1 VTWEELFDRDVLLV
15 SGKGGTG
22 KTTVAAALSAAAAAG
37 GRRVLLAEVEGR
49 AQLARALDVPDPG
62 FVERPTSFGFSILS
76 ITPKEALSEYL
87 RLFGLERVARPVL
100 RSGVADE
107 VIDTAPGFRDLLVC
121 GKLYEITGHRRT
133 RPDGRRL
140 YDLVVVD
147 APPTGQIASFL
158 SAPAGYADLAHAGR
172 LRRQAELADRMLRTR
187 SQLVLVTTLQ
197 EMAVAETLEA
207 VQALGATRV
216 HVAGV
221 VANRV
226 THEVFPRGTRRARSE
241 LDPPTLVRL
250 AGSAGLRIDRA
261 TGVVLLEEAD
271 QAHRRTREDGRYLD
285 RLREAASVRS
295 LPDVLAE
302 GADVVRALAA
312 TVRPVPDPDGGPA
325 DAIASDRPARVT
337 AEPDE
342 DPAPTTADLDTLLG
356 EARIVVVC
364 GSGGVGKTT
373 VSAAIG
379 VHRAAERDT
388 ALLTVDPARRL
399 ATALGLPAS
408 TGDRTRVKVGRG
420 RSLLA
425 VQLDTQRTFD
435 ELVARYAPTAQARDR
450 VLGNRFYRRMADSL
464 SGTNEF
470 MAMERLFELATEEH
484 HDAVVVDTPPTRS
497 ALAFLDAP
505 TRLSAFLGGRMLRL
519 LLRPTARAGRWTLGV
534 ARLGATAFTRT
545 AGRLVGAQ
553 ALGEVLDFLSAFE
566 GLFAGFQ
573 DRAERVRDLLG
584 SEECAFLV
592 VAAPTRPSLEE
603 AARFAQ
609 RLAAANLRLA
619 GVVVNRW
626 HADAEPLP
634 PEAEDAVTR
643 LSSGSPAERAAA
655 AVLGYR
661 LRIEPR
667 RAAETRAVSD
677 FRRRHPNIPIVAV
690 PELPVDVHDVAGLRL
705 LGRSLFGGAE
715 WGPG

>member
-1 VTWEELFDRDVLLV
+1 VTWDELFDRDVLLV

-22 KTTVAAALSAAAAAG
+22 KTTVAAALAAAAAEG

-49 AQLARALDVPDPG
+49 AQLARALGVPDPG
-62 FVERPTSFGFSILS
+62 FAERPTPFGFSILS
-76 ITPKEALSEYL
+76 ITPREALVEYL

-107 VIDTAPGFRDLLVC
+107 VIATAPGFRDLLVC

-133 RPDGRRL
+133 RADGRPR

-147 APPTGQIASFL
+147 APPTGQIVAFL
-158 SAPAGYADLAHAGR
+158 SSPAGYADLAQAGR
-172 LRRQAELADRMLRTR
+172 LRRQAAQADRMLRTR
-187 SQLVLVTTLQ
+187 SRLVLVTTLQ

-207 VQALGATRV
+207 LEAVGPTGV
-216 HVAGV
+216 PVAGV

-226 THEVFPRGTRRARSE
+226 TPEVFPPGTRRARSE
-241 LDPPTLVRL
+241 LDPPTLVHL
-250 AGSAGLRIDRA
+250 AGAAGLRIDRELA
-261 TGVVLLEEAD
+261 VTLLEEAD
-271 QAHRRTREDGRYLD
+271 HAHRRVLVDGRYLH
-285 RLREAASVRS
+285 RLRTVATVRT
-295 LPDVLAE
+295 LPDVLSE
-302 GADVVRALAA
+302 GPDLVRGLAGAIGSSPRAGGLAA
-312 TVRPVPDPDGGPA
+312 APG
-325 DAIASDRPARVT
+325 RPALWTGDRG
-337 AEPDE
+337 
-342 DPAPTTADLDTLLG
+342 APTTEDLDALLG
-356 EARIVVVC
+356 GARIVVVC

-373 VSAAIG
+373 ISAAIG
-379 VHRAAERDT
+379 LQRAAERDT

-399 ATALGLPAS
+399 ATALGLPVS
-408 TGDRTRVKVGRG
+408 TGDRTRVSVGRG

-435 ELVARYAPTAQARDR
+435 ELVVRYASSAQARDR
-450 VLGNRFYRRMADSL
+450 VLSNRYYRRMADSL

-470 MAMERLFELATEEH
+470 MAMERLFELASEEH
-484 HDAVVVDTPPTRS
+484 HEAVVVDTPPTRS

-534 ARLGATAFTRT
+534 ARLGATAFART
-545 AGRLVGAQ
+545 VGRLVGAQ

-573 DRAERVRDLLG
+573 DRAERVRDLMG

-592 VAAPTRPSLEE
+592 VAAPSRPSLEE
-603 AARFAQ
+603 AALFAE

-619 GVVVNRW
+619 CVIVNRW
-626 HADAEPLP
+626 HPDAEPLP
-634 PEAEDAVTR
+634 PDAGDAVTR
-643 LSSGSPAERAAA
+643 LSNGSPTEQAAA
-655 AVLGYR
+655 AVLAHR

-667 RAAETRAVSD
+667 RAAETRAVAE
-677 FRRRHPNIPIVAV
+677 FRTAHPGLALVAV
-690 PELPVDVHDVAGLRL
+690 PELPADVHDVAGLRL
-705 LGRSLFGGAE
+705 VGRSLFGGARHA
-715 WGPG
+715 PA

>member
-1 VTWEELFDRDVLLV
+1 
-15 SGKGGTG
+15 
-22 KTTVAAALSAAAAAG
+22 
-37 GRRVLLAEVEGR
+37 
-49 AQLARALDVPDPG
+49 
-62 FVERPTSFGFSILS
+62 
-76 ITPKEALSEYL
+76 
-87 RLFGLERVARPVL
+87 
-100 RSGVADE
+100 
-107 VIDTAPGFRDLLVC
+107 
-121 GKLYEITGHRRT
+121 
-133 RPDGRRL
+133 
-140 YDLVVVD
+140 
-147 APPTGQIASFL
+147 
-158 SAPAGYADLAHAGR
+158 
-172 LRRQAELADRMLRTR
+172 
-187 SQLVLVTTLQ
+187 
-197 EMAVAETLEA
+197 MA
-207 VQALGATRV
+207 
-216 HVAGV
+216 VAGV

-226 THEVFPRGTRRARSE
+226 TPEVFPAGTRRARSG
-241 LDPPTLVRL
+241 LDPSTFVRL
-250 AGSAGLRIDRA
+250 AGEAGLRIDRPNGA
-261 TGVVLLEEAD
+261 ALLAEAD
-271 QAHRRTREDGRYLD
+271 HASRRAREDGRYLA
-285 RLREAASVRS
+285 RLREAASVRT
-295 LPDVLAE
+295 LADVLAE
-302 GADVVRALAA
+302 GPDLVRTLAA
-312 TVRPVPDPDGGPA
+312 TVRPVPAPEGGA
-325 DAIASDRPARVT
+325 AEATVSRRQGRAT

-342 DPAPTTADLDTLLG
+342 APPPFTADLDTLLG
-356 EARIVVVC
+356 GARIVVVC

-408 TGDRTRVKVGRG
+408 TGDRTRVSVGRG

-450 VLGNRFYRRMADSL
+450 VLENRFYRRMADSL

-470 MAMERLFELATEEH
+470 MAMERLFELASEEH

-505 TRLSAFLGGRMLRL
+505 TRLSSFLGGRMLRL

-545 AGRLVGAQ
+545 VGRLVGAQ

-592 VAAPTRPSLEE
+592 VATPTRPSLEE
-603 AARFAQ
+603 AATFAE

-634 PEAEDAVTR
+634 PEADDAVTR

-661 LRIEPR
+661 LGTEPR
-667 RAAETRAVSD
+667 RAAEAGAVAA
-677 FRRRHPNIPIVAV
+677 FRRERPELPIVAV
-690 PELPVDVHDVAGLRL
+690 PELPVDVHDVAGLRMV
-705 LGRSLFGGAE
+705 GSALFGGSA
-715 WGPG
+715 

>member
-1 VTWEELFDRDVLLV
+1 MTWEELFDRDVLLV

-22 KTTVAAALSAAAAAG
+22 KTTVAAALAAAASSG

-49 AQLARALDVPDPG
+49 AQLAGALGVPDPG
-62 FVERPTSFGFSILS
+62 FAERPTPFGFSILS
-76 ITPKEALSEYL
+76 ITPKEALAEYL

-140 YDLVVVD
+140 YDLLVVD

-158 SAPAGYADLAHAGR
+158 SAPAGYADLAQAGR
-172 LRRQAELADRMLRTR
+172 LRRQAQLSDRMLRTR
-187 SQLVLVTTLQ
+187 SRLILVTTLQ

-207 VQALGATRV
+207 IEAVGTTGV
-216 HVAGV
+216 PVAGV

-226 THEVFPRGTRRARSE
+226 TPEVFPAGTRRARSG
-241 LDPPTLVRL
+241 LDPSTFVRL
-250 AGSAGLRIDRA
+250 AGEAGLRIDRPNGA
-261 TGVVLLEEAD
+261 PSWQRPTMPLAGHERTVGTWPGCGKRPRSERSRTSWPRGPIWSERWP
-271 QAHRRTREDGRYLD
+271 RRFVRFQPGGARGRGHGI
-285 RLREAASVRS
+285 
-295 LPDVLAE
+295 PPP
-302 GADVVRALAA
+302 GRA
-312 TVRPVPDPDGGPA
+312 
-325 DAIASDRPARVT
+325 T

-342 DPAPTTADLDTLLG
+342 APPPFTADLDTLLG
-356 EARIVVVC
+356 GARIVVVC

-408 TGDRTRVKVGRG
+408 TGDRTRVSVGRG

-450 VLGNRFYRRMADSL
+450 VLENRFYRRMADSL

-470 MAMERLFELATEEH
+470 MAMERLFELASEEH

-505 TRLSAFLGGRMLRL
+505 TRLSSFLGGRMLRL

-545 AGRLVGAQ
+545 VGRLVGAQ

-592 VAAPTRPSLEE
+592 VATPTRPSLEE
-603 AARFAQ
+603 AATFAE

-634 PEAEDAVTR
+634 PEADDAVTR

-661 LRIEPR
+661 LGTEPR
-667 RAAETRAVSD
+667 RAAEAGAVAA
-677 FRRRHPNIPIVAV
+677 FRRERPELPIVAV
-690 PELPVDVHDVAGLRL
+690 PELPVDVHDVAGLRMV
-705 LGRSLFGGAE
+705 GSALFGGSA
-715 WGPG
+715 